1 MAIIERIPKTNIRQ
15 KQLIKIYAL
24 PTNEAFDLETVDFSA
39 LIKTMATTSPIG
51 GVQTVEINSERELNV
66 WRELNYDTLD
76 KIMEVY
82 PSLGE
87 FKITTS
93 KMAFYK
99 EHLLDGFKAVNKD
112 VFAGASNSDPLSAS
126 YNVYNQISPLF
137 ILIDV
142 LTPSTTTGSTSF
154 SDTANISV
162 LLYDCWFDKSE
173 LEFDVTDNDL
183 ATKQDA
189 VLTAAGIYTMKA
201 GI

>member
-24 PTNEAFDLETVDFSA
+24 PTNEAFDLETVDFSDM
-39 LIKTMATTSPIG
+39 IKRLAATAPIG
-51 GVQTVEINSERELNV
+51 GVQTVELTSERDLNV
-66 WRELNYDTLD
+66 WRELNYDTLG

-87 FKITTS
+87 FSATVK
-93 KMAFYK
+93 KVAFYNAHIL
-99 EHLLDGFKAVNKD
+99 EAFKAVDKD
-112 VFAGASNSDPLSAS
+112 VFAGSSNSDPISAG

-137 ILIDV
+137 VLIDV
-142 LTPSTTTGSTSF
+142 LTPTTTTGGTSF
-154 SDTANISV
+154 SDTQNISV

-183 ATKQDA
+183 ALMQDA
-189 VLTAAGIYTMKA
+189 TLTAAGIYTQRA
-201 GI
+201 A